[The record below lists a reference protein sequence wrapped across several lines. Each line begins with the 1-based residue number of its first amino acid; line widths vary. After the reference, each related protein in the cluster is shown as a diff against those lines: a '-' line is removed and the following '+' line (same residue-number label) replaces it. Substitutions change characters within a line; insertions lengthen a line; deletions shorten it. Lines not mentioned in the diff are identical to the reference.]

1 MIRRPPR
8 STRTDTLFPYT
19 TLFRSQA
26 QFQSF
31 LLTPAN
37 RSSHGFDHHVPDRG
51 VGTWD
56 MIVPVKAAC
65 RRAERA
71 AHDQPHD
78 QLNPFASGLTQ
89 IFYMLDPA
97 CLFAFADKH
106 VHETVVPLA
115 IKQACT
121 RALKL
126 VAHAASAP
134 DLDVEEIGRAHV

>member
-1 MIRRPPR
+1 
-8 STRTDTLFPYT
+8 
-19 TLFRSQA
+19 
-26 QFQSF
+26 
-31 LLTPAN
+31 
-37 RSSHGFDHHVPDRG
+37 
-51 VGTWD
+51 

-78 QLNPFASGLTQ
+78 QLNPFAAGLTQ

-134 DLDVEEIGRAHV
+134 DLDVEVLGKALDCTRNGLSQSPAAIPAWHRVGDAIDSPRDDLRSEEH

>member
-19 TLFRSQA
+19 TLRRQQA

-37 RSSHGFDHHVPDRG
+37 RSSHGFEHHVPDRG

-71 AHDQPHD
+71 AHDQQHD
-78 QLNPFASGLTQ
+78 QPNPFVAGLTQ
-89 IFYMLDPA
+89 IFSMLAPA
-97 CLFAFADKH
+97 CLFAFADH
-106 VHETVVPLA
+106 TDLYTVVPLR
-115 IKQACT
+115 IS
-121 RALKL
+121 
-126 VAHAASAP
+126 HA
-134 DLDVEEIGRAHV
+134 G

>member
-37 RSSHGFDHHVPDRG
+37 RSSHGFEHHVPDRG

-78 QLNPFASGLTQ
+78 QPNPFAAGLTQ
-89 IFYMLDPA
+89 IFYLLDRA
-97 CLFAFADKH
+97 CLLAFAETD
-106 VHETVVPLA
+106 VHDPLVPPT
-115 IKQACT
+115 IKQAYT
-121 RALKL
+121 RALQ
-126 VAHAASAP
+126 
-134 DLDVEEIGRAHV
+134 LD

>member
-1 MIRRPPR
+1 
-8 STRTDTLFPYT
+8 
-19 TLFRSQA
+19 
-26 QFQSF
+26 
-31 LLTPAN
+31 
-37 RSSHGFDHHVPDRG
+37 
-51 VGTWD
+51 

-78 QLNPFASGLTQ
+78 QLNPFAAGLTQ

-134 DLDVEEIGRAHV
+134 DLDVEVLGKRSEERRVGKECVSKCISRWSPYHYKNKTE